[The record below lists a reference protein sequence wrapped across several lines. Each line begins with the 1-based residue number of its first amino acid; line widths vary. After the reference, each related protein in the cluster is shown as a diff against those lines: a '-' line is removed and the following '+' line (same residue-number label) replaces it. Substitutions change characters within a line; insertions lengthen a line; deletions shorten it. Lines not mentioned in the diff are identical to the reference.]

1 MIYQAKAYLK
11 FIRCSKNQ
19 HGIHSPFVYQL
30 ITKCFYHKKKRK
42 AYQLWKQAEKS
53 LLNDKSFIEVE
64 DFSTG
69 SKVFKPNQ
77 RQVKKVAASV
87 GSSYK
92 RAKLLNRIVSYFQI
106 ESALELGTSLGL
118 RSLAM
123 SLENKVQLT
132 TLEACPN
139 TLNRAKQLFEEM
151 NCQDRIKTVNKDF
164 QSYINEL
171 PSEQK
176 FDLIFI
182 DGHHNYEAAISYFNQ
197 LLKHKHN
204 DSVFVFD
211 DIHRLNGME
220 KAWEEI
226 CQSQEVT
233 VSIDTFQWGFVFFR
247 KEQAKEHFRIRV

>member
-1 MIYQAKAYLK
+1 MIHQAKAYLK

-42 AYQLWKQAEKS
+42 AYQLWKQAKKS

-64 DFSTG
+64 DFGAG
-69 SKVFKPNQ
+69 SKVFKSNQ
-77 RQVKKVAASV
+77 RQVKKIAARV

-92 RAKLLNRIVSYFQI
+92 RAKLLNRIVYYFNFK
-106 ESALELGTSLGL
+106 SALELGTSLGL
-118 RSLAM
+118 GSLAI
-123 SLENKVQLT
+123 SLENEVQLT

-151 NCQDRIKTVNKDF
+151 NCQDKIKSFNTDF

-182 DGHHNYEAAISYFNQ
+182 DGHHNYEATISYFNQ

-204 DSVFVFD
+204 NSVFVFD
-211 DIHRLNGME
+211 DIHWSKGME

-226 CQSQEVT
+226 CQSKEVT

-247 KEQAKEHFRIRV
+247 KEQAKEHFTIRV

>member
-11 FIRCSKNQ
+11 FIRRSKNQ
-19 HGIHSPFVYQL
+19 HGVHSPFVYQL

-42 AYQLWKQAEKS
+42 AYLLWKQAQKS

-64 DFSTG
+64 DFGAG
-69 SKVFKPNQ
+69 SKVFKSSK
-77 RQVKKVAASV
+77 RQVKKVAAKV

-92 RAKLLNRIVSYFQI
+92 RAKLLNRLVSYLQVK
-106 ESALELGTSLGL
+106 SALELGTSLGL
-118 RSLAM
+118 GSLAI
-123 SLENKVQLT
+123 SLENNTQLT

-151 NCQDRIKTVNKDF
+151 NCQDKIKSVNIDF
-164 QSYINEL
+164 QSYIDKL
-171 PSEQK
+171 PKEQK

-182 DGHHNYEAAISYFNQ
+182 DGHHNYEATISYFNQ

-204 DSVFVFD
+204 DSVFIFD
-211 DIHRLNGME
+211 DIHWSQGME